1 MSELKIEDEDLDLS
15 DIESSDSDSDSEDE
29 AINSGDEIN
38 SLSSNTSISDN
49 ELEFEDKDEE
59 DKDEEDKVEEDKVEE
74 DKLEEDKVEE
84 DKVEEVKEVKDDFDD
99 FIKSKNKK
107 LMNSVLYDLFKDNI
121 NNNDFEKYILE
132 DEKNKLKT
140 KKDMQYFLN
149 ALEVLNNKSFLKND
163 DDLLKNYNYIYP
175 HLDDSLLNIKVSQK
189 KEFSE
194 NKYNIEL
201 DDNLNIEAKAH
212 ELCNKEFELAEHQLF
227 VKNFISFYTPYNSLL
242 LYHGLGTGKTCS
254 AIGISEN
261 VRIYYKLNN
270 INKKIIIVASPK
282 VRENFRLQL
291 FDESKLQLVNNKWV
305 INNCAGNNL
314 LTDINMLN
322 QSVSKE
328 KVKNLVN
335 NVIDT
340 YYDFIGYIELA
351 NIITKVSNIDNL
363 IDKESYNEK
372 QKNML
377 VKNKLQKYF
386 GERLLIIDEIHNIRD
401 SDENSN
407 KLVASQVYKLLS
419 YVDNMKLLLLSA
431 TPIFNDYK
439 EIIFLTNLLNLND
452 KRSTI
457 ELNDVF
463 NKDGTFIINSDG
475 VEIGKQLLIRKLN
488 GYISYVKGDNP
499 FIFPYRILPNDF
511 DIIKSIKNLD
521 EYPIYDI
528 NDSRIDSKIEIFDI
542 YLNKI
547 SSYQEKA
554 YKYIISKCDKE
565 DLNSYKYTAFLK
577 PLEALNIVY
586 PNEELIKIEDDNYDD
601 LKINIENLISK
612 NGLNNIMSHEESNKP
627 PSRYNYNFKKK
638 GEENIFLKENIE
650 NYSTKIF
657 NILKT
662 IENSKGPIIIYSQF
676 IDGGL
681 IPLALALEANGFSR
695 FGDVKNL
702 FSSEIFDNINKLDLI
717 TNTKINKSQKNIN
730 TKLANY
736 TIICGDKKLTPNSE
750 KDIKACTDL
759 NNSNGE
765 IIKVIL
771 ISSAG
776 SEGIDFKFIRQIHI
790 LEPWYNIHRIEQ
802 IIGRGVRTCS
812 HKDLPF
818 KERNVKIYMH
828 STLLNNKYSEAI
840 DLFIYRKC
848 EFKIKQIRQITRL
861 MKEVSV
867 DCFLNSSFKNF
878 SEENIKEILKD
889 GINIELSN
897 YEKINFNPGDK
908 PNSAICDFMDNCNY
922 QCINEELYEEEN
934 VNDSTYNID
943 YYESNINKITNIVK
957 DLFKENYYY
966 TKLELL
972 QFLSKDS
979 KYNTNAINLA
989 LSNLINDS
997 NIIIKDKYSN
1007 KGYLINIDDLYI
1019 FQPLVLNN
1027 KNSSLFTK
1035 THPIKYSNSYNYY
1048 KIPEKIDD
1056 TLLSKKI
1063 NLDKSK
1069 IKIVNSFEDDD
1080 SYDEDILLT
1089 ARKNNN
1095 IIFNYIIDELKNI
1108 LNPTSKYIESFN
1120 SNKEKF
1126 KNLSELIIN
1135 FKTKKINILNFN
1147 DISVKTFNIN
1157 SKAINYLIVNIIL
1170 DTLTFDAIK
1179 ELISFIYNIDKEF
1192 IFKES
1197 IELEVFE
1204 IIKKYYDERIIENES
1219 KTIRGF
1225 IFSYD
1230 TFSNKLKKIVNKED
1244 KYNYYLFILNKSN
1257 ELESGKPMD
1266 YIDLNTTIINKYS
1279 NKKNYSSILGFIKVL
1294 DQETSNKFRNEY
1306 IFKIKTYNET
1316 KENFNSGK
1324 NCTSFSPS
1332 NLMEYYEIL
1341 TKEKGPKIS
1350 VNLYC
1355 ILIELI
1361 LRYYNYINKEEKS
1374 WFVNIDETLL
1384 NNKNYK

>member
-1 MSELKIEDEDLDLS
+1 
-15 DIESSDSDSDSEDE
+15 
-29 AINSGDEIN
+29 
-38 SLSSNTSISDN
+38 
-49 ELEFEDKDEE
+49 
-59 DKDEEDKVEEDKVEE
+59 
-74 DKLEEDKVEE
+74 
-84 DKVEEVKEVKDDFDD
+84 
-99 FIKSKNKK
+99 
-107 LMNSVLYDLFKDNI
+107 MNSVLYNLFKDNK
-121 NNNDFEKYILE
+121 NNSDFDKYILE
-132 DEKNKLKT
+132 NEKNKLKT

-149 ALEVLNNKSFLKND
+149 ALELLNKKSFSDNKD
-163 DDLLKNYNYIYP
+163 ELLDNNIYP
-175 HLDDSLLNIKVSQK
+175 HLDDSLLNIKISQK

-201 DDNLNIEAKAH
+201 EDDFNIESKAH
-212 ELCNKEFELAEHQLF
+212 ELCNKEFELSEHQLF
-227 VKNFISFYTPYNSLL
+227 VKNFISFYTPYNGLL

-291 FDESKLQLVNNKWV
+291 FDESKLKIVNNKWV

-314 LTDINMLN
+314 LKEINMLN
-322 QSVSKE
+322 ENVSKE
-328 KVKNLVN
+328 KVKNIVN
-335 NVIDT
+335 NIIDN

-351 NIITKVSNIDNL
+351 NIITKISNINNL
-363 IDKESYNEK
+363 VNIENYNNKE
-372 QKNML
+372 KNIL
-377 VKNKLQKYF
+377 IKNKLQKYF

-407 KLVASQVYKLLS
+407 KLVASQLYKLVS
-419 YVDNMKLLLLSA
+419 YVDNMKLILMSA

-457 ELNDVF
+457 ELNEVF

-511 DIIKSIKNLD
+511 DSIKSIKNLE

-528 NDSRIDSKIEIFDI
+528 NDNRIDSSIEIFDL

-547 SSYQEKA
+547 SSYQERV
-554 YKYIISKCDKE
+554 YNYLISKIDKN

-577 PLEALNIVY
+577 PLEALNIAY
-586 PNEELIKIEDDNYDD
+586 PNEELLNIEEDNVDD
-601 LKINIENLISK
+601 LNINIENLISK
-612 NGLNNIMSHEESNKP
+612 NGLNNYMTHNESSKN
-627 PSRYNYNFKKK
+627 NYNFKKK
-638 GEENIFLKENIE
+638 TQENIFLKENIE
-650 NYSTKIF
+650 KYSIKIF
-657 NILKT
+657 NILKS

-695 FGDVKNL
+695 FGDSKNL
-702 FSSEIFDNINKLDLI
+702 FSSEIFDNINKLDL
-717 TNTKINKSQKNIN
+717 TSNNRINKSQKNSN

-736 TIICGDKKLTPNSE
+736 TIICGDKKLTPDSV
-750 KDIKACTDL
+750 KDIQACTDL
-759 NNSNGE
+759 NNINGE

-790 LEPWYNIHRIEQ
+790 LEPWYNINRIEQ

-828 STLLNNKYSEAI
+828 STLLNNKYSESI
-840 DLFIYRKC
+840 DFYMYRKC
-848 EFKIKQIRQITRL
+848 EYKVKQIRQITRL
-861 MKEVSV
+861 MKEVSI
-867 DCFLNSSFKNF
+867 DCFLNSSLKDF
-878 SEENIKEILKD
+878 SEENIKKILND

-922 QCINEELYEEEN
+922 NCINEEFYEEEN
-934 VNDSTYNID
+934 INNNTYDID
-943 YYESNINKITNIVK
+943 FYETQINKLYSIIK
-957 DLFKENYYY
+957 DLFKEKYFY

-972 QFLSKDS
+972 QNLSKDS
-979 KYNTNAINLA
+979 KYSIDAINLA
-989 LSNLINDS
+989 LTNIINDS
-997 NIIIKDKYSN
+997 NMIIKDKYN
-1007 KGYLINIDDLYI
+1007 KKGYLINIDDLYI
-1019 FQPLVLNN
+1019 FQPIVLNN

-1035 THPIKYSNSYNYY
+1035 THPIKYNKSYNRY
-1048 KIPEKIDD
+1048 KIPDKIDD
-1056 TLLSKKI
+1056 VLLNKKI

-1069 IKIVNSFEDDD
+1069 IKIVDKYSDNEDN
-1080 SYDEDILLT
+1080 EDNDVLLT
-1089 ARKNNN
+1089 ARNNSNTIFNN
-1095 IIFNYIIDELKNI
+1095 IINELKNI
-1108 LNPTSKYIESFN
+1108 LNPTTKYLENFS
-1120 SNKEKF
+1120 SNKEKI

-1135 FKTKKINILNFN
+1135 FKKKKINILNFN
-1147 DISVKTFNIN
+1147 NISIKTFNISN
-1157 SKAINYLIVNIIL
+1157 KDIIYLIVNIIL
-1170 DTLTFDAIK
+1170 DTLTFDSCK
-1179 ELISFIYNIDKEF
+1179 ELIKYIYDTEKEF

-1197 IELEVFE
+1197 IELEVFK
-1204 IIKKYYDERIIENES
+1204 IIQNYYDERIIENS
-1219 KTIRGF
+1219 NKTIKGF
-1225 IFSYD
+1225 IFSYEI
-1230 TFSNKLKKIVNKED
+1230 FSNKLKKIINKED
-1244 KYNYYLFILNKSN
+1244 KYNYYLFILNSSN
-1257 ELESGKPMD
+1257 ELEHGKPMD
-1266 YIDLNTTIINKYS
+1266 YVDLNEIIINKY
-1279 NKKNYSSILGFIKVL
+1279 NNNKNYNNILGYIKVL
-1294 DQETSNKFRNEY
+1294 DQESSNKFQNEY
-1306 IFKIKTYNET
+1306 IFKIKTYNKN
-1316 KENFNSGK
+1316 KENFNGGK

-1332 NLMEYYEIL
+1332 NLTEIYEIL
-1341 TKEKGPKIS
+1341 TNEKGPYIS

-1361 LRYYNYINKEEKS
+1361 LRYYNYINKDEKS
-1374 WFVNIDETLL
+1374 WFININETLL
-1384 NNKNYK
+1384 NNKHYK

>member
-1 MSELKIEDEDLDLS
+1 MSEVKIEELKDTDLDLS
-15 DIESSDSDSDSEDE
+15 DIEPSSEDETISSDNEDNSVKDSSVKSDSDD
-29 AINSGDEIN
+29 
-38 SLSSNTSISDN
+38 
-49 ELEFEDKDEE
+49 ELEFDEENKIDKKIDELEFDEE
-59 DKDEEDKVEEDKVEE
+59 DQDEEEKKEKQDQDEE
-74 DKLEEDKVEE
+74 
-84 DKVEEVKEVKDDFDD
+84 KEQQNKDDLNE

-121 NNNDFEKYILE
+121 NNNNFEEYILE
-132 DEKNKLKT
+132 NEKNKLKT

-149 ALEVLNNKSFLKND
+149 ALEVLNKKSFSNNED
-163 DDLLKNYNYIYP
+163 ELLKNYNYIYP
-175 HLDDSLLNIKVSQK
+175 HLDDSLLNVKISQK

-201 DDNLNIEAKAH
+201 DDDLNIEAKAY
-212 ELCNKEFELAEHQLF
+212 ELCNKEFELAQHQLF

-291 FDESKLQLVNNKWV
+291 FDESKLKLVNDKWV

-314 LTDINMLN
+314 LKDINMLN
-322 QSVSKE
+322 QNVSKE

-351 NIITKVSNIDNL
+351 NIITKVSNIDSLL

-386 GERLLIIDEIHNIRD
+386 GERLIIIDEIHNIRD

-407 KLVASQVYKLLS
+407 KLVASQLYKLVS

-452 KRSTI
+452 KRSII

-511 DIIKSIKNLD
+511 DIVKSIKNLD

-528 NDSRIDSKIEIFDI
+528 NDNRIDSKIEIFDI

-554 YKYIISKCDKE
+554 YKYIISNCDKE

-586 PNEELIKIEDDNYDD
+586 PNEELVKIEDDNYDD

-650 NYSTKIF
+650 KYSTKIF

-702 FSSEIFDNINKLDLI
+702 FCSEIFDNINKLDLI
-717 TNTKINKSQKNIN
+717 SNTKINKSQKNIN

-861 MKEVSV
+861 MKELSV
-867 DCFLNSSFKNF
+867 DCFLNSSLKSF

-922 QCINEELYEEEN
+922 QCINQELYEEEN
-934 VNDSTYNID
+934 INDSTYNID
-943 YYESNINKITNIVK
+943 YYESHISKITNIIK
-957 DLFKENYYY
+957 DLFKEKYYY

-979 KYNTNAINLA
+979 KYSANAINLA
-989 LSNLINDS
+989 LNNIIKDS

-1019 FQPLVLNN
+1019 FQPLVINN

-1035 THPIKYSNSYNYY
+1035 THPIRYSNSYNYY

-1056 TLLSKKI
+1056 TLLNKKI

-1069 IKIVNSFEDDD
+1069 IKIVDNFEDDN

-1095 IIFNYIIDELKNI
+1095 VVFNYIIEELKNI

-1120 SNKEKF
+1120 SNKEKI
-1126 KNLSELIIN
+1126 KNLSELIIH
-1135 FKTKKINILNFN
+1135 FKTKKINIFNFN
-1147 DISVKTFNIN
+1147 DISLKTFNIN
-1157 SKAINYLIVNIIL
+1157 SKALNYLIVNIIL
-1170 DTLTFDAIK
+1170 DTLTFDASK
-1179 ELISFIYNIDKEF
+1179 ELISFIYNINKEF

-1197 IELEVFE
+1197 IELEIFE
-1204 IIKKYYDERIIENES
+1204 IIKKYYDEKIIENES

-1230 TFSNKLKKIVNKED
+1230 TFSNKFKKIVNKED
-1244 KYNYYLFILNKSN
+1244 KYNYYLFVLNKSN
-1257 ELESGKPMD
+1257 ELEFGKPMD
-1266 YIDLNTTIINKYS
+1266 YIDLNNIIINKYS
-1279 NKKNYSSILGFIKVL
+1279 NKKNYGNILGFIKVF

-1332 NLMEYYEIL
+1332 ILMEYYEIL
-1341 TKEKGPKIS
+1341 TKEKAPKIS

-1361 LRYYNYINKEEKS
+1361 LRYYNYTNKEEKC

-1384 NNKNYK
+1384 DNKNYK